1 MTGPYKIVFETNR
14 LFLRQQVSTDLS
26 ELWDFHCNPENIR
39 YYQEAPRTLDE
50 VREELDWDLDW
61 YKKNDDLGKWAIIH
75 KPNSKLIGLCSLLP
89 WTIDGMEEIEMAYI
103 LAEEY
108 RGQGLGTELSKAVIQ
123 YGFESLNVARI
134 ISLIEQDNTTSRKVV
149 EKAGMHFEKVV
160 QDETGLFLVYSIHKA
175 DHV

>member
-1 MTGPYKIVFETNR
+1 MTGPYKIVFETDR
-14 LFLRQQVSTDLS
+14 LFLRQQVSADLS
-26 ELWDFHCNPENIR
+26 ELWEFHCNPENTR

-75 KPNSKLIGLCSLLP
+75 KENGKIIGLCSLLP

-103 LAEEY
+103 LAEAY
-108 RGQGLGTELSKAVIQ
+108 RGQGLGTELSQAVIQ
-123 YGFESLNVARI
+123 YGFESLNLSRI
-134 ISLIEQDNTTSRKVV
+134 ISLIEADNMTSRRVV
-149 EKAGMHFEKVV
+149 EKVGLRFEKVV
-160 QDETGLFLVYSIHKA
+160 QDETGLFLVYSIHNA